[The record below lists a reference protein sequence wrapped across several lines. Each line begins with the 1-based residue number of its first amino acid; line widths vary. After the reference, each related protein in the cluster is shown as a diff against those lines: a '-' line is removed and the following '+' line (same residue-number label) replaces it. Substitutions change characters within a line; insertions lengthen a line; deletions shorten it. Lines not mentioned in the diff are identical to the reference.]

1 MTHGI
6 KQELEQT
13 LDGGMR
19 IWVVRCECGQEFSS
33 KFAVGL
39 TPRRSA
45 RAAFR
50 RHLDEQELPA

>member
-6 KQELEQT
+6 AQEFEQT
-13 LDGGMR
+13 LDGVR
-19 IWVVRCECGQEFSS
+19 WWVVRCECGQVFSS
-33 KFAVGL
+33 KFAMGL

-50 RHLDEQELPA
+50 RHLDQQEVTA